1 MLFLPYVPVHFSY
14 EMWRM
19 VREWQGEV
27 YKQDKTMDENVS
39 KKQVYTRLKRRK

>member
-1 MLFLPYVPVHFSY
+1 MLISSYVPVHFSY

-19 VREWQGEV
+19 VRGKQGEV

-39 KKQVYTRLKRRK
+39 KSRCTRLKRRK